1 MTPQVGRRV
10 ADPTTVRD
18 DSLPGREVAA
28 NPDRAMSSE
37 YRKTRTSGLYVRHS
51 RTCPAFAD
59 DGRRCRCEPSYRTRR
74 RIDGKPQWSPVFKD
88 RASAISWDGHE
99 AKADRAVR
107 ASRRVG
113 PTFGEVARDWWGLV
127 EAGTY
132 ARRRGRSKKL
142 ADMTIADYR
151 GVLFGGGAARMHAGE
166 GALTLV
172 DRCGRRPIAALDDS
186 YWQSIIDEL
195 VRDGKSYSRIATYL
209 AVIRHVYAYARRP
222 NLRLVAVDPTRE
234 LQMPANDGQMRER
247 VATAEEAAA
256 LIEALPLRDG
266 GDSLKWDAVLE
277 IRASSQS
284 AVALA
289 RRFGV
294 SDALVG
300 KVRRGE
306 LYKTAE
312 GRRSRE
318 TGDRA
323 GWGLAFYTGMRR
335 AEIGRAQWP
344 HVFWNADEIMV
355 AQSKSDAGEGRRVPM
370 VGPLKKILREEW
382 MRAGRPAEGPIVT
395 RSVAS
400 GKWQARADRV
410 WETAGLSRVTLHEA
424 RHTYASFLMAAGYNL
439 KQIQEYL
446 GHADLVTTGRY
457 IKNLPVPRGTT
468 AREKLEAYLATELGD
483 IDP

>member
-1 MTPQVGRRV
+1 MRLGC
-10 ADPTTVRD
+10 D
-18 DSLPGREVAA
+18 DDVSSQPPS
-28 NPDRAMSSE
+28 NSMPDE
-37 YRKTRTSGLYVRHS
+37 YRKTRTTGLYVRHS
-51 RTCPAFAD
+51 RSCPAYD
-59 DGRRCRCEPSYRTRR
+59 DEARRCRCEPSYRTRR
-74 RIDGKPQWSPVFKD
+74 WIDGKARWSPVFKD
-88 RASAISWDGHE
+88 RASAVSWDGHE
-99 AKADRAVR
+99 ARAERSVR
-107 ASRRVG
+107 TSRRDG
-113 PTFGEVARDWWGLV
+113 PTFGDVATEWWALV

-132 ARRRGRSKKL
+132 ARRRGRSRQL
-142 ADMTIADYR
+142 SETTIADYR
-151 GVLFGGGAARMHAGE
+151 GVLFGGAGGRDTKAAARSL
-166 GALTLV
+166 ALI

-195 VRDGKSYSRIATYL
+195 VRDGKSHSRIATYL

-222 NLRLVAVDPTRE
+222 NLRVVTNDPTRE
-234 LQMPANDGQMRER
+234 LEMPANDGKVRER
-247 VATAEEAAA
+247 VATADEAAK
-256 LIEALPLRDG
+256 LIEALPVIDNAGAL
-266 GDSLKWDAVLE
+266 SWESVTE

-284 AVALA
+284 AVALG

-306 LYKTAE
+306 LYKTPD

-335 AEIGRAQWP
+335 SEIGRAQWP
-344 HVFWNADEIMV
+344 HVFWEADEIMV
-355 AQSKSDAGEGRRVPM
+355 AKSKSDAGEGRRVPM

-382 MRAGRPAEGPIVT
+382 MRVGRPETGRIVK
-395 RSVAS
+395 RSVLS
-400 GKWQARADRV
+400 GKWQARADTA
-410 WETAGLSRVTLHEA
+410 WERAGLARVTLHEA

-468 AREKLEAYLATELGD
+468 AREKLEAYLAAEIGD
-483 IDP
+483 LEP